1 MIFRDGCRLNM
12 ILGPR
17 PACALENEMPAALLG
32 QDLEIDPAFAL
43 ASSTSSLQSSVGSR
57 AAPRL
62 ESHQSSAPLVSYT
75 TNAMPSNRATEL
87 LMSRAP
93 AMSLSFSCPRPS
105 SSRPE
110 PH

>member
-1 MIFRDGCRLNM
+1 
-12 ILGPR
+12 
-17 PACALENEMPAALLG
+17 MPAAVRG
-32 QDLEIDPAFAL
+32 RDLEIDPALRPGFVHIVAAIQRGIAGG
-43 ASSTSSLQSSVGSR
+43 ASLGVTSVI
-57 AAPRL
+57 
-62 ESHQSSAPLVSYT
+62 SAPGSYT